1 MTDQEI
7 LEHMA
12 TARTA
17 AEDAGKIALSY
28 FRTPMTVENKMPGV
42 VFDPV
47 TEADRNVETHIREV
61 LSDRYPDHAIVGEEF
76 GVTGEG
82 DIRWIIDPIDGTRAF
97 VSGVPAWGILIGL
110 TENNRCL
117 AGLMHQPFTGE
128 TFVGGPDGAFVHRNA
143 STTKLEARADA
154 ELDNATIYC
163 THPMMFEQSEHQE
176 AFQNLSARCR
186 LQRFGG
192 DCYSYCLLAHGCI
205 DLVVEGFLQAYDIV
219 PLVPIV
225 ERAGGVITDIDGN
238 TPMNGGTVIAAA
250 NARLHEIALRMMNE

>member
-1 MTDQEI
+1 
-7 LEHMA
+7 
-12 TARTA
+12 
-17 AEDAGKIALSY
+17 
-28 FRTPMTVENKMPGV
+28 
-42 VFDPV
+42 
-47 TEADRNVETHIREV
+47 
-61 LSDRYPDHAIVGEEF
+61 
-76 GVTGEG
+76 

-128 TFVGGPDGAFVHRNA
+128 TFVGGPDGAYVHRNA

-154 ELDNATIYC
+154 ELDTATIYC
-163 THPMMFEQSEHQE
+163 THPMMFEHSEHRE
-176 AFQNLSARCR
+176 AFQNLSAHCR

-238 TPMNGGTVIAAA
+238 APMNGGTIIAAA
-250 NARLHEIALRMMNE
+250 NARLHETALKMMNE